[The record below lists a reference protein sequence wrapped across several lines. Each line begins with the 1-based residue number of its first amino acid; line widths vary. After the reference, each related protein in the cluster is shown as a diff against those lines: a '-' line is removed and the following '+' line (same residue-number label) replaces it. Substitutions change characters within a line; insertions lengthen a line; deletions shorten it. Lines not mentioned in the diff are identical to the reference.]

1 MLHWSIRKL
10 KNGDNFKTR
19 PPLELAAERL
29 NNRFLVDPGR
39 QECILRVVLAEAAAS
54 KSLLMA
60 ASRMASSVEV
70 VVVFEAWWELS
81 LVFRRSFVVYCMK

>member
-54 KSLLMA
+54 TKSLLMA
-60 ASRMASSVEV
+60 ASRMASSRSSSRIR
-70 VVVFEAWWELS
+70 S
-81 LVFRRSFVVYCMK
+81 LVGAFSGF

>member
-39 QECILRVVLAEAAAS
+39 QECILRVVLAEAAVS
-54 KSLLMA
+54 TKSLLMA
-60 ASRMASSVEV
+60 ASRMASSRSSSRIR
-70 VVVFEAWWELS
+70 S
-81 LVFRRSFVVYCMK
+81 LVGAFSGF

>member
-1 MLHWSIRKL
+1 MLHWSIHKH

-39 QECILRVVLAEAAAS
+39 QEYILRVVLAAAS

-60 ASRMASSVEV
+60 ASRMASV
-70 VVVFEAWWELS
+70 VVVFEAW
-81 LVFRRSFVVYCMK
+81 

>member
-54 KSLLMA
+54 TKSLLMA
-60 ASRMASSVEV
+60 ASRMASV
-70 VVVFEAWWELS
+70 VVVFEAW
-81 LVFRRSFVVYCMK
+81 